1 MTERVQATIKFEMPE
16 KWLNSQHPVGAAIQ
30 GLYTELAKAYLK
42 YNEGQDFEH
51 APWAEWEE
59 TYEDVED

>member
-1 MTERVQATIKFEMPE
+1 MTERQKVTIEFVMPGDWAFAT
-16 KWLNSQHPVGAAIQ
+16 HPVGAAIQ

-51 APWAEWEE
+51 SPWAEWAES
-59 TYEDVED
+59 YEDVGD